1 MVIQQA
7 RRGNEDRATELRR
20 KTSKTA
26 QLEAQTSQLSVKRS
40 LSQTEAAKKS
50 SNTQLDAK
58 LPAAPASSNY
68 LDAKTV
74 VKSLYFS
81 DTQSY
86 EEHLASADVYAISK
100 SISMKLR
107 DTIVNLWIV
116 ITKAF
121 YNLCKPPAGSLMAC
135 HRSWLVN

>member
-7 RRGNEDRATELRR
+7 QRDREDRAIELRR
-20 KTSKTA
+20 KNSKNA

-86 EEHLASADVYAISK
+86 EEHLASADVKSVKSK
-100 SISMKLR
+100 T
-107 DTIVNLWIV
+107 D
-116 ITKAF
+116 
-121 YNLCKPPAGSLMAC
+121 
-135 HRSWLVN
+135 

>member
-7 RRGNEDRATELRR
+7 RRDSEDRATELRR
-20 KTSKTA
+20 KTFKTA

-50 SNTQLDAK
+50 SNSQ

-86 EEHLASADVYAISK
+86 EEHLASADVKSVKSK
-100 SISMKLR
+100 T
-107 DTIVNLWIV
+107 D
-116 ITKAF
+116 
-121 YNLCKPPAGSLMAC
+121 
-135 HRSWLVN
+135 

>member
-1 MVIQQA
+1 MVCIIVVVVVIGAAMVIQQA
-7 RRGNEDRATELRR
+7 RRDSEDRATELRR

-86 EEHLASADVYAISK
+86 EEHLASADVKSVKSK
-100 SISMKLR
+100 T
-107 DTIVNLWIV
+107 D
-116 ITKAF
+116 
-121 YNLCKPPAGSLMAC
+121 
-135 HRSWLVN
+135 WLDV